1 MCVSACVFYVC
12 NKCFYAFVFIS
23 DVKLRA
29 HNFGV
34 RLPLESQVQAYRELS
49 EHYVLFNIVLFC
61 LCVYFCLLYSVC
73 LFNIV

>member
-1 MCVSACVFYVC
+1 MYIYTIYHIYIATYILYMCVSACVFYVC

-34 RLPLESQVQAYRELS
+34 RLPPESQVQAYRELS
-49 EHYVLFNIVLFC
+49 EH
-61 LCVYFCLLYSVC
+61 
-73 LFNIV
+73 